1 MYTHKIGH
9 VLSPKLKNIVDV
21 DDPNKQLG
29 TIKRFEIHGF
39 EYLFIED
46 MRIFFKAR
54 WRIFDNEQRLV
65 FKGRRKF
72 PFITKNYIVNYFESE
87 PQVTHDITIHQK
99 LFPEKTDYPYFYFND
114 ECYTLR
120 YDFFEWS
127 TIVNED
133 TGSTIA
139 SWKLIREPNKQV
151 YFELLDPTMAQHQLL
166 FLGIFNT
173 IFEY

>member
-21 DDPNKQLG
+21 DNPNKQLG
-29 TIKRFEIHGF
+29 TIKRFEIHGLEF
-39 EYLFIED
+39 LLIDD
-46 MRIFFKAR
+46 MRLFFKAR

-65 FKGRRKF
+65 LKGRRKF
-72 PFITKNYIVNYFESE
+72 PFITKNYIVNYFES
-87 PQVTHDITIHQK
+87 QATHDITIHQK
-99 LFPEKTDYPYFYFND
+99 LFPEKTDYPYFYFNQQL
-114 ECYTLR
+114 YTLR

-139 SWKLIREPNKQV
+139 RWKLIREPKKQV
-151 YFELLDPTMAQHQLL
+151 YYELLDYSMEQHQLL